1 MISSL
6 EFCCFLPKL
15 QLVDVIVAASGSVC
29 AEHSDDDEEDADPD
43 DSDGDGDFGLYPV
56 PLLVMLVV
64 LVTADVDEDFLEKS
78 FVITLGLD
86 LGCCCCWIGIIG
98 C

>member
-1 MISSL
+1 M
-6 EFCCFLPKL
+6 
-15 QLVDVIVAASGSVC
+15 DVIVAASGSVC

-43 DSDGDGDFGLYPV
+43 DSDGDGDFGLYEEPF
-56 PLLVMLVV
+56 V
-64 LVTADVDEDFLEKS
+64 LAAAAVDVDEDFLEKS

-86 LGCCCCWIGIIG
+86 LGCWIGIIG